1 MRKLSAFLL
10 ILILILSLCIP
21 ALAARPVIIT
31 PATGYQDADD
41 VQYKTYSQSGKT
53 VIANW
58 GARGETCTFLSS
70 YAEAYYTDS
79 YTWDSMSQTSG
90 GTTTSNTPSSA
101 LYRQLK
107 TLMSSTHTFYTYYDG
122 NKNVRDYYKYT
133 DCVRNDTSKV
143 SLFYFGTLLS
153 STWNG
158 GTSWNQE
165 HVWPKSKLSNSQQIG
180 DIMHLRPADPTE
192 NSRRSNTA
200 YGESGGY
207 YDPGLGV
214 RGDCARMMLY
224 MYVRWGATST
234 MWGSSGVMENL
245 TILLKWMEEDPVDT
259 WEMGRNDSVQSI
271 TGTRN
276 VFVDYPE
283 YAWLLF
289 GKEIP
294 ENMDTPSGNA
304 GTKCRHQN
312 TEVRGKTYADCTLSG
327 YTGDTYCLDCGEC
340 IATGTTSP
348 ATGHLNT
355 TTENQVDETCTTDG
369 YTGDIYCYNCDEYIS
384 TGTTIPATGHLHTQR
399 QNKTEPTCGKDG
411 YTGDVYCYDCDEYIS
426 TGTSIPATG
435 HLHTQRQNKTEPTC
449 GKDGY
454 TGDVYCLDC
463 QQIIYTGITK
473 PATGNHSF
481 SEWLTRPGGG
491 GKDRVCQVC
500 GHIESQEDPAS
511 CAHVSKYTVTVQPT
525 CTAKGHGGNYCE
537 KCGEY
542 LGGGKE
548 IPATGHR
555 HTEIRNKAAASCTS
569 DGYTGDTWCTDCNT
583 KIKTGQSIPAAGHKS
598 TEIRDAKD
606 ANCTTDGYTGD
617 TYCTDCGVK
626 TAEGEVIPAAGHKNT
641 EIRDAKDANCT
652 TDGYTGDT
660 YCTDCGVKTAEGE
673 AIPAAGH
680 KNTEVRD
687 VKEANCTTDG
697 YTGDTYCTDCGAKTA
712 EGDVIPATGKHV
724 YGPIAPGGQQTYQE
738 CTICG
743 HRVVIDLEDDRPG
756 IDWVVIGIAAAAIV
770 FVGCGIGAIVI
781 MKKKKR

>member
-70 YAEAYYTDS
+70 YAETYYTGS

-90 GTTTSNTPSSA
+90 GTTIGNAYNSA

-107 TLMSSTHTFYTYYDG
+107 TLMSSTHSFYTYYDG

-143 SLFYFGTLLS
+143 SLFYFGTMVS
-153 STWNG
+153 STWNQ
-158 GTSWNQE
+158 GTIWNQE

-180 DIMHLRPADPTE
+180 DIMHLRPADPDE
-192 NSRRSNTA
+192 NTYRSNTA

-234 MWGSSGVMENL
+234 MWGTSGVMESL

-369 YTGDIYCYNCDEYIS
+369 YTGD
-384 TGTTIPATGHLHTQR
+384 
-399 QNKTEPTCGKDG
+399 
-411 YTGDVYCYDCDEYIS
+411 VYCYDCDEYIS
-426 TGTSIPATG
+426 TGTIIPATG
-435 HLHTQRQNKTEPTC
+435 HLHTERQNKTEPTC

-511 CAHVSKYTVTVQPT
+511 CTHVSKYTVTVQPT
-525 CTAKGHGGNYCE
+525 CTAKGYGGNYCE
-537 KCGEY
+537 KCNEY

-548 IPATGHR
+548 IPATGHQ

-583 KIKTGQSIPAAGHKS
+583 KIKTGQSIPAAGHK
-598 TEIRDAKD
+598 
-606 ANCTTDGYTGD
+606 
-617 TYCTDCGVK
+617 
-626 TAEGEVIPAAGHKNT
+626 NT
-641 EIRDAKDANCT
+641 EIRDAK
-652 TDGYTGDT
+652 
-660 YCTDCGVKTAEGE
+660 
-673 AIPAAGH
+673 
-680 KNTEVRD
+680 
-687 VKEANCTTDG
+687 EANCNRDG
-697 YTGDTYCTDCGAKTA
+697 
-712 EGDVIPATGKHV
+712 
-724 YGPIAPGGQQTYQE
+724 
-738 CTICG
+738 
-743 HRVVIDLEDDRPG
+743 
-756 IDWVVIGIAAAAIV
+756 
-770 FVGCGIGAIVI
+770 
-781 MKKKKR
+781 